1 MVTLPPS
8 TITGTRRWFLECFSI
23 SASLALSRRTSVYAT
38 LTPFCV

>member
-23 SASLALSRRTSVYAT
+23 SASWALSRRTSAYEMLA
-38 LTPFCV
+38 PFFV